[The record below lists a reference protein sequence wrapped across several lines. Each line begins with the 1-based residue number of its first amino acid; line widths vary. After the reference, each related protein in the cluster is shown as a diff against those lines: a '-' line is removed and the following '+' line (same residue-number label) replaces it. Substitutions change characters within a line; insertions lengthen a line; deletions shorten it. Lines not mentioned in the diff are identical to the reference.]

1 MRHLPITL
9 RPIAGRLGGWS
20 KPVHGAGAMLTA
32 LLLGVALT
40 APGAA
45 HAHRAGR
52 YYGILMPTSP
62 PDYSVLLSHIRSDKV
77 RTVDGYTFHVG
88 HLSGV
93 PVVACVQP
101 IDGNVTQAV
110 MAQKMLDTFP
120 IKALIYAG
128 TAGSHLKRLRIGDV
142 LIARRIVDYGNYIT
156 TRSGKIVPGEFH
168 DTEPDSAGSG
178 TLSYLYLSVPL
189 SDLAYRASVSL
200 APRTPTWMNGNGK
213 PSRTY
218 IMNYGTQG
226 SSSNWLRSPAAIRAS
241 DKAFHE
247 ADESGGYGT
256 ALAALIAHV
265 PFVEFNVISDNA
277 LQVPTVFNAYFH
289 KSSLYA
295 QRLAFQIVLRMFE
308 MMKSGAASAGLT
320 EYRDMRR
327 DPYPATTV
335 WNR

>member
-1 MRHLPITL
+1 MNPESITDCL
-9 RPIAGRLGGWS
+9 SARLKGV
-20 KPVHGAGAMLTA
+20 PGAAALSA
-32 LLLGVALT
+32 LLLCVSLT
-40 APGAA
+40 VPAA
-45 HAHRAGR
+45 ADANHNVR

-62 PDYSVLLSHIRSDKV
+62 ADYSVLLSHIRGDTV
-77 RTVDGYTFHVG
+77 RTADGYTFHTG
-88 HLSGV
+88 RIGGV

-101 IDGNVTQAV
+101 IDGNVAQAV
-110 MAQKMLDTFP
+110 MAQKMIDTFH

-178 TLSYLYLSVPL
+178 ALTYLYLSVPL
-189 SDLAYRASVSL
+189 SNLAYRASVSL
-200 APRTPTWMNGNGK
+200 APRTPAWMNGDGK
-213 PSRTY
+213 SSSAY

-241 DKAFHE
+241 DKVFHE

-277 LQVPTVFNAYFH
+277 LQVPTRFNAYFH

-295 QRLAFQIVLRMFE
+295 QRLAYRILVRMFD
-308 MMKSGAASAGLT
+308 MMKSGAATAGLT
-320 EYRDMRR
+320 DYQDMRK
-327 DPYPATTV
+327 DAYPATTV